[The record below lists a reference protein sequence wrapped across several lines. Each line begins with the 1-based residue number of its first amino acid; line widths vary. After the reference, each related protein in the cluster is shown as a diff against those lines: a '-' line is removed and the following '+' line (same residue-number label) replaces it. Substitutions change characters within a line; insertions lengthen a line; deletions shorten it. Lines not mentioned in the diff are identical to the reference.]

1 MQYALEREKGKQK
14 GPSMMKMMSTNKN
27 LYDEGVEREE
37 NSGNIGSSI
46 KKDEK
51 GQWKYRYQELVKAKF
66 AAILSQMKDLFNVS
80 IR

>member
-1 MQYALEREKGKQK
+1 MGDVKEKHSMQYALEREKGKQK

-46 KKDEK
+46 KKDGK
-51 GQWKYRYQELVKAKF
+51 GQWKYRYQELVKGNLLRFYHK
-66 AAILSQMKDLFNVS
+66 
-80 IR
+80 